1 MSKKIRA
8 IVQHFL
14 IQTNRIPLFF
24 YFSKQYYH
32 TGVVL
37 FSFLSKFFVSDI
49 ISVYVRNSYV
59 TGAWI
64 PWVSDVDF
72 TITLS
77 CASSSREA
85 AALTRLWQL
94 HTIFKIVFPF
104 IQHIAVFSREEF
116 RYIFDSHDPSFALAM
131 GDMRKVGSKDRML
144 FLRKKTPSSLRIHD
158 WVRFCEWLSRYDCS
172 ELVSFYRY
180 ERFLRKFPPLNPGSA
195 EARALEELLADPR
208 QMHDVSSFVR
218 SGFYYAN
225 SIVASFRDAIPPGSI
240 QKSVFVSYAIRE
252 NIPDFILKIAE
263 DYAARLNV
271 CAGAVAGVMVD
282 SNSLC
287 AGYPRLWIFM
297 RNGISKDL
305 WEATV
310 NFIWMLGR
318 KTSQAT
324 PVYIFDEYAIEVFLH
339 TQRYWAFEYAHLMN
353 HRRMVWG
360 EDTIARMRA
369 VPDDCIRKMAFPSL
383 LLKRAALRESIF
395 THSYQQLQVAA
406 HEMFRLRVLCEYN
419 VLVTTRQEPARASL
433 LLSKDDEY
441 FLIED
446 MMRQKDIDR
455 KKLFEVWSV
464 YARSV
469 EENCQRM
476 LSLES
481 SEYTG
486 ISSISGI
493 YA

>member
-1 MSKKIRA
+1 
-8 IVQHFL
+8 
-14 IQTNRIPLFF
+14 
-24 YFSKQYYH
+24 
-32 TGVVL
+32 
-37 FSFLSKFFVSDI
+37 
-49 ISVYVRNSYV
+49 VYVRNSFANG
-59 TGAWI
+59 TWI

-131 GDMRKVGSKDRML
+131 GDMREVGGKDRML
-144 FLRKKTPSSLRIHD
+144 FLREKTPSSLRIHD
-158 WVRFCEWLSRYDCS
+158 WVRFCEWFSRYDCS

-180 ERFLRKFPPLNPGSA
+180 ERFLRKFPPLHPGSA
-195 EARALEELLADPR
+195 EAGALEKLLADPR
-208 QMHDVSSFVR
+208 QMNGVSSFVR

-225 SIVASFRDAIPPGSI
+225 SIVASFRDVILPGSI

-252 NIPDFILKIAE
+252 NIPDSILKIAE

-271 CAGAVAGVMVD
+271 CAGAVAGIMVD

-287 AGYPRLWIFM
+287 ASYPRLWIFM

-305 WEATV
+305 WEETV

-324 PVYIFDEYAIEVFLH
+324 PVYIFDEYAMEVFLH

-369 VPDDCIRKMAFPSL
+369 VPDDFIRKMAFPSL

-419 VLVTTRQEPARASL
+419 VLVTTRQELARASL
-433 LLSKDDEY
+433 LLPKDDEY